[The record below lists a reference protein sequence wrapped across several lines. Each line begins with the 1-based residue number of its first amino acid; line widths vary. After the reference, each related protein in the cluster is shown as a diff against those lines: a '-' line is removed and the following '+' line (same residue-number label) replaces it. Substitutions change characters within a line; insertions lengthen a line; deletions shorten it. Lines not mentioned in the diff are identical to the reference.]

1 MFLLLESA
9 PQSKI
14 GNRKSRILILLTDS
28 LGVRLAVWI
37 EELLPSLPPRRFEF
51 GRRDIPVRPAFLGDG
66 AQVLAEIFES
76 GPTEKPVAIIKLVND
91 KAGLEDDHVR
101 DHGIVDWIGVFG
113 DVEIFLDHT
122 PRVGEEGPMSADSG
136 AI

>member
-37 EELLPSLPPRRFEF
+37 EELLPSLPPRRLEF
-51 GRRDIPVRPAFLGDG
+51 GRRDVPVRPAFLGHG
-66 AQVLAEIFES
+66 TQVLAEFLRR
-76 GPTEKPVAIIKLVND
+76 GPAEEPVAVVDLVND
-91 KAGLEDDHVR
+91 KTGLQDGRVR
-101 DHGIVDWIGVFG
+101 NHRIVDRIGVLG
-113 DVEIFLDHT
+113 DVEVLLDL
-122 PRVGEEGPMSADSG
+122 PARVGEERPMGTD
-136 AI
+136 